1 MMQPRSLVLMA
12 AMCISGGEFLLGMM
26 TLVGAYR
33 RSAPLLLL
41 VMMAVMLPL
50 TAWIMMANPVKD
62 CGCFGDFWVMSNTM
76 TFVKNLIITLA
87 LILLLMLN
95 RNVRGLYGPYIQ
107 WLPAFLTVLYAIVVG
122 QWGYNVQP
130 LIDFRSFPVG
140 SSLRPSADSSE
151 QEEEEDMAVKFRWIY
166 ERNGERRAFSDEE
179 LGEVDDSWTFV
190 ERELESGDAGTDN
203 STQFI
208 VREDGLD
215 VTEEII
221 PAEGR
226 EVIVVVPEGQRLD
239 VSYTYALNEIQQY
252 VDARGGTMIGLLGT
266 QEDLLDHWRELMMA
280 DYPLYAADQTMLKEL
295 ARGAMALVY
304 LEDGKIQWKRNMF
317 LIDAEW
323 FSDPK
328 RADVLAELK
337 YDGPALFWWLTAFYL
352 GLMGLLAI
360 LDGTGQLLKWRKQA
374 KKAAQKRNN

>member
-1 MMQPRSLVLMA
+1 MSWLRNNQQWIVWTLRLLVGATFIVSGLSKTIDLWGFIYKIEEYLRVWGMMQPRSLVLMA

-62 CGCFGDFWVMSNTM
+62 CGCFGDFWVMSNTV
-76 TFVKNLIITLA
+76 TCVKNLIITLA
-87 LILLLMLN
+87 IILLLMLN

-239 VSYTYALNEIQQY
+239 VSYTYALNEIQQ
-252 VDARGGTMIGLLGT
+252 
-266 QEDLLDHWRELMMA
+266 
-280 DYPLYAADQTMLKEL
+280 
-295 ARGAMALVY
+295 
-304 LEDGKIQWKRNMF
+304 
-317 LIDAEW
+317 
-323 FSDPK
+323 
-328 RADVLAELK
+328 
-337 YDGPALFWWLTAFYL
+337 
-352 GLMGLLAI
+352 
-360 LDGTGQLLKWRKQA
+360 
-374 KKAAQKRNN
+374 